1 MVIASKL
8 TVLDPVEEPIVE
20 PSVLAPRLDTLHG
33 KVVGL
38 YSNDKLN
45 ATKLLD
51 MCEDLLHERF
61 DLKGVVRG
69 KYSSGRIM
77 RRTEWEDVERCDA
90 IILTHGD

>member
-20 PSVLAPRLDTLHG
+20 PSVLAPRLETLHG

-38 YSNDKLN
+38 YSNNKLN

-51 MCEDLLHERF
+51 MCGDLLHERF
-61 DLKGVVRG
+61 ELKDVVRG
-69 KYSSGRIM
+69 NYNVGKVM
-77 RRTEWEDVERCDA
+77 RRNEWEDVERCDA
-90 IILTHGD
+90 VILTHGD